1 MIENTFMPFDCVL
14 FAILCLKDKTAFFAD
29 YCARAVVA
37 CLALD
42 SGWHNLA
49 RFGETFG
56 KAYLC
61 LSKKRKGAG
70 SSSFRVFGAN
80 YPI

>member
-1 MIENTFMPFDCVL
+1 MIENIFIRL
-14 FAILCLKDKTAFFAD
+14 FLCFFPILCLKDKTAFFAD

-42 SGWHNLA
+42 SGRHNLA
-49 RFGETFG
+49 RFGETYG
-56 KAYLC
+56 KAYLY
-61 LSKKRKGAG
+61 LSKKRKGAD